1 MATLKALVF
10 STNHVS
16 DVASLDLSE
25 MAQPVGAAI
34 GEPSPGSF
42 RIAQSSAH
50 RSSKEPPMS
59 KKILLVAAAF
69 ALVAAACG
77 DDDVPADLPAPAATD
92 APAPTPTTAAPSPA
106 AAPTTAAPPAE
117 SDGPTVQVA
126 ASGLGDIVTD
136 GEGNTLYLFFP
147 DNQGPSACN
156 DGCAAAWPPL
166 EGEPVAGDGATLL
179 GTVTRDDG
187 TTQAT
192 YNGWPLY
199 YFSADSTPGDT
210 NGQTIDNVWRVISSA
225 GDAIM
230 DMADATDGPTV
241 QVAAS
246 GLGDIVT
253 DGEGNTLYLFFPDNQ
268 GPSACNDGC
277 AAAWPPLEGE
287 PVAGDGAT
295 LLGTVTRDDGTTQAT
310 YNGWPLYYFSADS
323 TPGDTNGQTIDNV
336 WRVISSAGDA
346 II

>member
-1 MATLKALVF
+1 MATLRALVF

-77 DDDVPADLPAPAATD
+77 DDDVPADLLAPAATD

-126 ASGLGDIVTD
+126 ARLRRSL
-136 GEGNTLYLFFP
+136 
-147 DNQGPSACN
+147 
-156 DGCAAAWPPL
+156 AATA
-166 EGEPVAGDGATLL
+166 EGEPVAGDGADATLL

-210 NGQTIDNVWRVISSA
+210 NGQTIDNVWWVISSA

-230 DMADATDGPTV
+230 
-241 QVAAS
+241 
-246 GLGDIVT
+246 
-253 DGEGNTLYLFFPDNQ
+253 
-268 GPSACNDGC
+268 
-277 AAAWPPLEGE
+277 
-287 PVAGDGAT
+287 
-295 LLGTVTRDDGTTQAT
+295 
-310 YNGWPLYYFSADS
+310 
-323 TPGDTNGQTIDNV
+323 
-336 WRVISSAGDA
+336 
-346 II
+346 